1 MAAIP
6 QSTLETIR
14 DNLLTA
20 YTTLSTNNVSSYSI
34 GDRSFTYQDRGALLE
49 EIMRLDKLI
58 ARRDTTSATVV
69 GYNRVDFSTFRVND
83 Q

>member
-6 QSTLETIR
+6 QATLETIR

-20 YTTLSTNNVSSYSI
+20 YTTLSLNNVSSYSI
-34 GDRSFTYQDRGALLE
+34 GDRSFTYQDRGALLD

-58 ARRDTTSATVV
+58 ARRDTTTATVR
-69 GYNRVDFSTFRVND
+69 GYNLADFSLFRANE

>member
-34 GDRSFTYQDRGALLE
+34 GDRSFTYQDRGALVE

-58 ARRDTTSATVV
+58 ARRDTTTATVV
-69 GYNRVDFSTFRVND
+69 GFNRVDFSTFRVND